1 MKKNPFKIFSI
12 TVFAIAMLMMLII
25 TVPLIKSYNNPD
37 AFRAYIEGFGA
48 WGFLMMMFMQISQI
62 IVAIIPGEVVE
73 FVAGTMYG
81 WLGGWFFCSIGILIG
96 QFLIFKAVK
105 FFGKS
110 LVEKVA
116 GNEKLNKFK
125 FLNDEKKLKSV
136 IFILFFIPGT
146 PKDLITYIV
155 PLTKIKLMDFLVIT
169 FFARIPSV
177 ISSTYA
183 GDAFSDKNFIK
194 LLIVY
199 VAIAAFSVIGALAY
213 RTWEAKHEAKSKEKE
228 ES

>member
-1 MKKNPFKIFSI
+1 MKKNAFKIFSV
-12 TVFAIAMLMMLII
+12 TVFAIAMFMMLII
-25 TVPLIKSYNNPD
+25 TIPLIKSYNNPD
-37 AFRAYIEGFGA
+37 AFRAYIEDFGA
-48 WGFLMMMFMQISQI
+48 WGFLMMMFIQISQI

-81 WLGGWFFCSIGILIG
+81 WLGGWIFCSIGIVIG
-96 QFLIFKAVK
+96 QFIIFKAVR
-105 FFGKS
+105 FFGRS
-110 LVEKVA
+110 FVEKVA
-116 GNEKLNKFK
+116 GSEKLKKFK
-125 FLNDEKKLKSV
+125 FLNDVKRLKS
-136 IFILFFIPGT
+136 ILFILFFVPGT

-169 FFARIPSV
+169 FFARVPSV

-183 GDAFSDKNFIK
+183 GDAFSDKNFMK

-199 VAIAAFSVIGALAY
+199 ALIVVFSVAGALIY
-213 RTWEAKHEAKSKEKE
+213 RVWETKHEAKLKEKE